1 MGKSVDQL
9 IDGLIGR
16 EGRYSNH
23 PSDTGGET
31 MWGVTATVARANGYT
46 GRMIEMP
53 RAAAGAIYRNEYF
66 TKPGFDKV
74 YALSQPIAE
83 ELFDTGVN
91 MGVSIPGP
99 WLQRILNVLNRE
111 QADYADIAVDGK
123 IGPGTVNAL
132 RGYLN
137 RRGAD
142 GEKVILRLLNC
153 LQGVRYIEITEKR
166 AANEAFTHGWALN
179 RLEIA

>member
-1 MGKSVDQL
+1 MRKSVDQM
-9 IDGLIGR
+9 IDDLIGK
-16 EGRYSNH
+16 EGRYSFH
-23 PSDTGGET
+23 PNDTGGET
-31 MWGVTATVARANGYT
+31 MWGVTAAVARANGYV
-46 GRMIEMP
+46 GAMINMP
-53 RAAAGAIYRNEYF
+53 RAMAGNIYRAEYF
-66 TKPGFDKV
+66 VKPGFDKV
-74 YALSQPIAE
+74 YGVSQAIAE
-83 ELFDTGVN
+83 EMFDTGVN

-123 IGPGTVNAL
+123 IGPGTIAAL
-132 RGYLN
+132 RAYLN
-137 RRGAD
+137 KRGQE